1 MLVLLDIDG
10 TLLTGDGVGMRA
22 LAAGGRDAFGREL
35 RAEGVTYSGRLDPL
49 IVTDLLRLN
58 GIEESEANR
67 AALRGA
73 YTARLELDL
82 QERPVRALGGAM
94 GFVEALIAAEGVT
107 VGLLTGNFRETGEMK
122 LRSAGFS
129 LEAFAVRVWGDESPE
144 DPPHRDH
151 LPAVAVERYAA
162 LRGESIGGER
172 VVVVGDTPG
181 DVGCARAGGH
191 RSIAVTTGRFDAGA
205 LAESGADLVVDG
217 LGASDELAAW
227 IVGGVEPRTGVV
239 R

>member
-35 RAEGVTYSGRLDPL
+35 LAEGVTYSGRLDPL

-58 GIEESEANR
+58 GIEASEENH
-67 AALRGA
+67 AALRDA
-73 YTARLELDL
+73 YTARLERDL
-82 QERPVRALGGAM
+82 HERPVRALDGAM
-94 GFVEALIAAEGVT
+94 GFVEALGALEGVT
-107 VGLLTGNFRETGEMK
+107 VGLLTGNYRETGEMK

-129 LEAFAVRVWGDESPE
+129 IDAFEVRVWGDESPE

-151 LPAVAVERYAA
+151 LPAVAIERYGV
-162 LRGESIGGER
+162 LRGETVGGER

-191 RSIAVTTGRFDAGA
+191 RSLAVTTGRYDAEA
-205 LAESGADLVVDG
+205 LVGSGADLVVDG
-217 LGASDELAAW
+217 LGGSAELAAW
-227 IVGGVEPRTGVV
+227 ILGGALPRTGVV